1 MAKTLLH
8 FLKEIFYFPIWWYT
22 RGLFLLLIKI
32 KNFLANREKAMAL
45 FVWIKNIFRPMYGQN
60 DWVGVLVSFG
70 VRVVEIFLKSLLM
83 IFWIIVALLVLI
95 VYLIAPIFVVYQIIY
110 QIT

>member
-1 MAKTLLH
+1 MFKILIQ
-8 FLKEIFYFPIWWYT
+8 FLKEIIYFPVWWYT
-22 RGLFLLLIKI
+22 KGLFLLLVKI

-70 VRVVEIFLKSLLM
+70 VRVVEIFFKSLLM
-83 IFWIIVALLVLI
+83 IFWIILALLFLI
-95 VYLIAPIFVVYQIIY
+95 IYLIAPVFVIYQIIY
-110 QIT
+110 QII